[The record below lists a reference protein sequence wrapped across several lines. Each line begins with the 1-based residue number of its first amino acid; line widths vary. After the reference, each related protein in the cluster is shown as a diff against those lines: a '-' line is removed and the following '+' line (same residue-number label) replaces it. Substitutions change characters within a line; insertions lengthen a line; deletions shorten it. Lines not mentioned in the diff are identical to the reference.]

1 MAPNHATF
9 RAGRQ
14 APLCSM
20 CSKALSGHARPPHVP
35 RSPGAD
41 RRRRK
46 RHGRLPS
53 LLPPAR
59 APKQANTGMQWPR
72 HLFTSSQ
79 RVDPPWA
86 YRRRERAAAAGP
98 SRLRASQPTPAQAR
112 ARGASVGAPPGVSTM
127 PAAWRGHTL
136 CSASAFGKLAG
147 TRRNSWSASKVRI
160 IRPATGERHARRY
173 VESPAYVMR
182 RRKRHTSL
190 QISDGQRAT
199 RRDLKLSR
207 GRLPLLI
214 GP

>member
-1 MAPNHATF
+1 MCVSILDYTTVVPATF

-98 SRLRASQPTPAQAR
+98 SRLRVSQPTPAQAR
-112 ARGASVGAPPGVSTM
+112 ARGASVDAPPSVSTM
-127 PAAWRGHTL
+127 SAAWRGHTP
-136 CSASAFGKLAG
+136 CARPPHSAS
-147 TRRNSWSASKVRI
+147 
-160 IRPATGERHARRY
+160 
-173 VESPAYVMR
+173 SPAHGETAGLHR
-182 RRKRHTSL
+182 RCGSSGLPPASGTLGVTWSL
-190 QISDGQRAT
+190 FM
-199 RRDLKLSR
+199 
-207 GRLPLLI
+207 
-214 GP
+214 